1 MVNDLLHYHQIIKMS
16 SGGYL
21 PSLYISE
28 MKLFSPLLEE
38 ELQAIS
44 QRRTLTAGTVMMPSN
59 SYVRSIPIVLKGSMR
74 VMREDN
80 DGREVLL
87 YYIKPGESCIMKRL
101 S

>member
-1 MVNDLLHYHQIIKMS
+1 MS

-59 SYVRSIPIVLKGSMR
+59 SCVRSIPIVLKGSMR
-74 VMREDN
+74 LMREDN
-80 DGREVLL
+80 DGREVLR

>member
-1 MVNDLLHYHQIIKMS
+1 M
-16 SGGYL
+16 GGYL

-59 SYVRSIPIVLKGSMR
+59 SYVHSIPIVLKGSMR